1 MPYKS
6 LLTFV
11 GAPGLAPAPLD
22 TAMALARAEDAH
34 LDIVCLGVDRSQA
47 DLVGFGTAAPVIVPN
62 MLEEARDEAE
72 ELFAK
77 VTARLMPEDIR
88 WAAEQVVTPAGALS
102 SVAGQRAR
110 YADLLIAAPP
120 LGPRGGSEAEAI
132 VEAALFDGH
141 IPVLIVPNGAPLSLK
156 ALDVL
161 IGWNDG
167 DEALAAVRA
176 ALPILQSAR
185 SVRLVVIDPPVY
197 GMDRS
202 DPGGALAQMLA
213 RHGVQ
218 ADIAVL
224 AKSSESVAE
233 VLLRQAGEQAANLI
247 VMGAYGH
254 SRLRETILGGA
265 TRDMLQKAKVPV
277 FMAR

>member
-11 GAPGLAPAPLD
+11 GAPGLEPAPLD
-22 TAMALARAEDAH
+22 TAVALARAEDAH
-34 LDIVCLGVDRSQA
+34 LDVMCLGVDRTQA
-47 DLVGFGTAAPVIVPN
+47 DLVGFGTAAPVILPT
-62 MLEEARDEAE
+62 MLEEAREEAE
-72 ELFAK
+72 HLFEK
-77 VTARLMPEDIR
+77 VNARLKAEDIR
-88 WAAEQVVTPAGALS
+88 WSAERVVTPAGALS
-102 SVAGQRAR
+102 AVAGQRAR

-120 LGPRGGSEAEAI
+120 LGARGGSEAEAV
-132 VEAALFDGH
+132 VEAALFDGK

-176 ALPILQSAR
+176 ALPILQNAR
-185 SVRLVVIDPPVY
+185 SVRIVVIDPPVY

-202 DPGGALAQMLA
+202 DPGGALAQMLS

-218 ADIAVL
+218 ADISVL
-224 AKSSESVAE
+224 ARSSETVAE

-247 VMGAYGH
+247 IMGAYGH